1 MSALWA
7 QRWQALAQA
16 GSRIAVSNERLINL
30 LVHNCQGRRFA
41 VTAPMCSPKEE
52 GSSAPSFSIID
63 FEHHLEHD
71 WRAER
76 QAGYSYNGP
85 HGHLAPSKYIAEKL

>member
-52 GSSAPSFSIID
+52 GSSAPSFSTID
-63 FEHHLEHD
+63 FEHHFEHD
-71 WRAER
+71 WRAQR
-76 QAGYSYNGP
+76 QAGDSYNGP
-85 HGHLAPSKYIAEKL
+85 HGHLAHSKYIAEKL